1 MVFKKGTKCIYTAG
15 RRMGTEVEVVD
26 VASNNKIKVK
36 DAKGKERKV
45 SPKHLEPSE

>member
-1 MVFKKGTKCIYTAG
+1 
-15 RRMGTEVEVVD
+15 MGTEVEVVD
-26 VASNNKIKVK
+26 VTANKIKVK